1 MSAYLVDPEH
11 IHVLL
16 HAAVYRWP
24 GQHDL
29 SWPTSEAPSAVNAV
43 EDRHWALVQRLTS
56 STMDVIGQLLVDAN
70 AASVNHRYDED
81 NAYVYAWQR
90 PRHIDWS
97 PVELLSA
104 IAGYEYQ
111 ACETPDWATSEAH
124 EFCSRLRQVV
134 IRHLPGWD
142 AGPWT
147 ITPDSTPAHVEA
159 AR

>member
-1 MSAYLVDPEH
+1 MSAYLVDREH

-24 GQHDL
+24 GQVDL
-29 SWPTSEAPSAVNAV
+29 AWPTLEAPSAVNAV
-43 EDRHWALVQRLTS
+43 EARHWAVVRRLTS

-70 AASVNHRYDED
+70 VVSVNRRYDED
-81 NAYVYAWQR
+81 NAYVYAYTR
-90 PRHIDWS
+90 PRYTDWS

-104 IAGYEYQ
+104 IASYEYQ
-111 ACETPDWATSEAH
+111 ACETPDWVTSEAH
-124 EFCSRLRQVV
+124 AFCVRLRQVA

-147 ITPDSTPAHVEA
+147 ITSDSSPAHLEA
-159 AR
+159 RQ

>member
-1 MSAYLVDPEH
+1 M
-11 IHVLL
+11 
-16 HAAVYRWP
+16 
-24 GQHDL
+24 
-29 SWPTSEAPSAVNAV
+29 NAV
-43 EDRHWALVQRLTS
+43 EDRHWAVVRRLTS
-56 STMDVIGQLLVDAN
+56 STMDVIGQLLIDAN

-81 NAYVYAWQR
+81 NAYVYAYRR
-90 PRHIDWS
+90 PRHIEWS

-124 EFCSRLRQVV
+124 AFCTRLRQIV

-147 ITPDSTPAHVEA
+147 ITRDSTPAHLG

>member
-24 GQHDL
+24 GQVDL
-29 SWPTSEAPSAVNAV
+29 AWPTTETPSAVNAV
-43 EDRHWALVQRLTS
+43 EDRHWAIVRRLTS
-56 STMDVIGQLLVDAN
+56 STMDVVGQLLVDAN
-70 AASVNHRYDED
+70 AASVNHRYEEN
-81 NAYVYAWQR
+81 NAYVYSWQR
-90 PRHIDWS
+90 LRHTDWS

-111 ACETPDWATSEAH
+111 ACEAPDWATSEAH
-124 EFCSRLRQVV
+124 EFCVRLRQVV
-134 IRHLPGWD
+134 IQRLPGWD

-147 ITPDSTPAHVEA
+147 ITRDSTPAHVEA
-159 AR
+159 RQ